1 MVTTTPEP
9 APTVLARAAA
19 WAAVDPDPVTR
30 GQVLGLLEAGDHD
43 AIADL
48 FGEPLRFGTAG
59 MRGRLG
65 PGPGRMNSLLVRRL
79 AAALAS
85 ALAGRVTGRPPRVV
99 LGFDAREGSAVFVED
114 AAGVLAGSGCDVSV
128 LPGPNPTPLLA
139 FAVRRLDADA
149 GLQITASHN
158 PREDNGVK
166 VYLGGDGL
174 GAQIVPPFDSLVSGI
189 LDELPLE
196 PLSFSP
202 MWRRLDREIGDSYKE
217 RVLSLVPSGARSLR
231 IVFTPVHGV
240 GGRPLQDLLLAA
252 GFTDLHPVR
261 SQFEPDS
268 RFPTA
273 PRPNPEEP
281 GVLDEA
287 FRLADEV
294 GADIVLALDPDA
306 DRAAVGLH
314 DGESFR
320 RLSGD
325 DTALILAEFLLSRS
339 LLPDGV
345 LASSLVSST
354 AFPRLAARHG
364 RRHVFTDT
372 GFKWISRVP
381 GLVFGYEE
389 ALGYSIDPASVRD
402 KDGISTCV
410 MLAHAAAVLHAED
423 SSLLDLLDEIRR
435 RDGLTLNLQRT
446 VPLASVDPSL
456 FDRILASAP
465 SLLGALPV
473 VAVEDLRTATPA
485 TAAVTLRLR
494 DDSGAHGRV
503 MLRPSGTEP
512 KLKVYLEL
520 SAPVGREDAA
530 GQSPDS
536 ESRLRAAADAVLVDA
551 LAFVADLLG
560 PG

>member
-1 MVTTTPEP
+1 VTAIPEP
-9 APTVLARAAA
+9 TFETPARHAAA

-30 GQVLGLLEAGDHD
+30 GQVLGLLDAGDHD
-43 AIADL
+43 TLARL

-79 AAALAS
+79 AAAVAD
-85 ALAGRVTGRPPRVV
+85 ALTGRVTGRPARVV

-114 AAGVLAGSGCDVSV
+114 AAGVLAAAGCDVSV

-139 FAVRRLDADA
+139 FAVRYLDADA

-174 GAQIVPPFDSLVSGI
+174 GAQIVPPFDALVSGL
-189 LDELPLE
+189 LDALPLE
-196 PLSFSP
+196 PVPFSP
-202 MWRRLDREIGDSYKE
+202 MWHRLGREVGDAYQA
-217 RVLSLVPSGARSLR
+217 RVLSRVPSGARSLR

-240 GGRPLQDLLLAA
+240 GGRPLQELLSAA

-261 SQFEPDS
+261 SQFEPDP

-314 DGESFR
+314 DGEGFR

-325 DTALILAEFLLSRS
+325 DTALLLAEFMLSRG
-339 LLPDGV
+339 LLADGV

-354 AFPRLAARHG
+354 AFPRLAAHHG

-381 GLVFGYEE
+381 DLVFGYEE
-389 ALGYSIDPASVRD
+389 ALGYAIDPGAVRD
-402 KDGISTCV
+402 KDGISACV
-410 MLAHAAAVLHAED
+410 MLAHAAAVLLAEE
-423 SSLLDLLDEIRR
+423 SSLLDLLDEVRR

-446 VPLASVDPSL
+446 VPLATADPAL
-456 FDRILASAP
+456 FERILGSAP
-465 SLLGALPV
+465 ASLGGLPV
-473 VAVEDLRTATPA
+473 VTVEDLRVGTPS
-485 TAAVTLRLR
+485 TAAVTLHLR
-494 DDSGAHGRV
+494 ASTGVHGRV

-512 KLKVYLEL
+512 KLKVYLEM
-520 SAPVGREDAA
+520 SAP
-530 GQSPDS
+530 DS
-536 ESRLRAAADAVLVDA
+536 TDIRSSGPEPALRSVTDPVLADAV
-551 LAFVADLLG
+551 AFVAGLLA
-560 PG
+560 PE